1 MAQNYEQQLKLLS
14 GLSLGFGIAALVLL
28 AFAVFLFIWL
38 KIPQVFSEYRGKNAK
53 KAMEE
58 MAANSAES
66 GSLISSS
73 GKVKKKKDGSRKRTY
88 SESLTDDIS
97 QKVPPVTDT
106 VSSDMQ
112 YSSSAGMST
121 ETMPMDD
128 GFSEGS
134 GATDALFNQYTE
146 NIMATGAPEMMETEL
161 LENMPPEENL
171 TTVMQ
176 QPIEEDA
183 STEVLSASELQ
194 RMQRP
199 ADEGTMVLDAA
210 MLKRDGNVFVIE
222 KSIVLIH
229 TEKVI

>member
-1 MAQNYEQQLKLLS
+1 MAQNYEQQMKLLS

-28 AFAVFLFIWL
+28 ALAVFLFIWL
-38 KIPQVFSEYRGKNAK
+38 KIPQVFSEYRGKNAR

-97 QKVPPVTDT
+97 QKVPPITDT
-106 VSSDMQ
+106 VSSDIQ
-112 YSSSAGMST
+112 NPSSSA
-121 ETMPMDD
+121 MPMDD
-128 GFSEGS
+128 SFDEGS
-134 GATDALFNQYTE
+134 EATDALSNQYIE
-146 NIMATGAPEMMETEL
+146 NTMAADTAEMLETEL
-161 LENMPPEENL
+161 LENMPLEENL

-176 QPIEEDA
+176 QPIEEEP
-183 STEVLSASELQ
+183 STEVLSESKVHQLT
-194 RMQRP
+194 RP
-199 ADEGTMVLDAA
+199 ADEGTMVLDAS
-210 MLKRDGNVFVIE
+210 MLKKDGNVFVIE

>member
-1 MAQNYEQQLKLLS
+1 MAQNYEQQMKLLS

-28 AFAVFLFIWL
+28 ALAVFLFIWL
-38 KIPQVFSEYRGKNAK
+38 KIPQVFSEYRGKNAR

-106 VSSDMQ
+106 VSSDIQ
-112 YSSSAGMST
+112 NPSSSA
-121 ETMPMDD
+121 MPMDD
-128 GFSEGS
+128 SFDEGS
-134 GATDALFNQYTE
+134 EATDALSNQYIE
-146 NIMATGAPEMMETEL
+146 NTMAADTAEMLETEL
-161 LENMPPEENL
+161 LENMPLEENL

-176 QPIEEDA
+176 QPIEEKP
-183 STEVLSASELQ
+183 STEVLSESKVHQLT
-194 RMQRP
+194 RP

-210 MLKRDGNVFVIE
+210 MLKKDGNVYVIE

>member
-1 MAQNYEQQLKLLS
+1 MAQNYEQQMKLLS

-28 AFAVFLFIWL
+28 ALAVFLFIWL
-38 KIPQVFSEYRGKNAK
+38 KIPQVFSEYRGKNAR

-97 QKVPPVTDT
+97 QKVPPITDT
-106 VSSDMQ
+106 VSSDKQ
-112 YSSSAGMST
+112 NPSSSA
-121 ETMPMDD
+121 MPMDD
-128 GFSEGS
+128 SFDEGS
-134 GATDALFNQYTE
+134 EATDALSNQYIE
-146 NIMATGAPEMMETEL
+146 NTMAADTAEMLETEL
-161 LENMPPEENL
+161 LENMPLEENL

-176 QPIEEDA
+176 QPIEEEP
-183 STEVLSASELQ
+183 STEVLSESKVHQLT
-194 RMQRP
+194 RP
-199 ADEGTMVLDAA
+199 ADEGAMVLDAA
-210 MLKRDGNVFVIE
+210 MLKKDGNVFVIE

>member
-1 MAQNYEQQLKLLS
+1 MAQNYEQQMKLLS

-28 AFAVFLFIWL
+28 ALAVFLFIWL
-38 KIPQVFSEYRGKNAK
+38 KIPQVFSEYRGKNAR

-97 QKVPPVTDT
+97 QKVPPITDT

-121 ETMPMDD
+121 DD
-128 GFSEGS
+128 SFDEGS
-134 GATDALFNQYTE
+134 EATDALSNQYVE
-146 NIMATGAPEMMETEL
+146 NTMAADTAEMLETEL
-161 LENMPPEENL
+161 LENMPLEENL

-176 QPIEEDA
+176 QPIEEEP
-183 STEVLSASELQ
+183 STEVLSESKVHQLT
-194 RMQRP
+194 RP

-210 MLKRDGNVFVIE
+210 MLKKDGNVFVIE

>member
-1 MAQNYEQQLKLLS
+1 MAQNYEQQMKLLS

-28 AFAVFLFIWL
+28 ALAVFLFIWL
-38 KIPQVFSEYRGKNAK
+38 KIPQVFSEYRGKNAR

-97 QKVPPVTDT
+97 QKVPPITDT
-106 VSSDMQ
+106 VSSDKQ
-112 YSSSAGMST
+112 NPSSSA
-121 ETMPMDD
+121 MPMDD
-128 GFSEGS
+128 SFDEGS
-134 GATDALFNQYTE
+134 EATDALSNQYIE
-146 NIMATGAPEMMETEL
+146 NTMAADTAEMLETEL
-161 LENMPPEENL
+161 LENMPLEENL

-176 QPIEEDA
+176 QPIEEEP
-183 STEVLSASELQ
+183 STEVLSESKVHQLT
-194 RMQRP
+194 RP

-210 MLKRDGNVFVIE
+210 MLKKDGNVFVIE

>member
-1 MAQNYEQQLKLLS
+1 MAQNYEQQMKLLS

-28 AFAVFLFIWL
+28 ALAVFLFIWL
-38 KIPQVFSEYRGKNAK
+38 KIPQVFSEYRGKNAR

-97 QKVPPVTDT
+97 QKVPPITDT
-106 VSSDMQ
+106 VSSDIQ
-112 YSSSAGMST
+112 NPSSSA
-121 ETMPMDD
+121 MPMDD
-128 GFSEGS
+128 SFDEGS
-134 GATDALFNQYTE
+134 EATDALSNQYIE
-146 NIMATGAPEMMETEL
+146 NTMAADTAEMLETEL
-161 LENMPPEENL
+161 LENMPLEENL
-171 TTVMQ
+171 PTVMQ
-176 QPIEEDA
+176 QPIEEEP
-183 STEVLSASELQ
+183 STEVLSESKVHQLT
-194 RMQRP
+194 RP

-210 MLKRDGNVFVIE
+210 MLKKDGNVFVIE

>member
-1 MAQNYEQQLKLLS
+1 MAQNYEQQMKLLS

-28 AFAVFLFIWL
+28 ALAVFLFIWL
-38 KIPQVFSEYRGKNAK
+38 KIPQVFSEYRGKNAR

-97 QKVPPVTDT
+97 QKVPPITDT
-106 VSSDMQ
+106 VSSDIQ
-112 YSSSAGMST
+112 NPSSSA
-121 ETMPMDD
+121 MPMDD
-128 GFSEGS
+128 SFDEGS
-134 GATDALFNQYTE
+134 EATDALSNQYIE
-146 NIMATGAPEMMETEL
+146 NTMAADTAEMLETEL
-161 LENMPPEENL
+161 LENMPLEENL

-176 QPIEEDA
+176 QPIEEKP
-183 STEVLSASELQ
+183 STEVLSESKVHQLT
-194 RMQRP
+194 RP

-210 MLKRDGNVFVIE
+210 MLKKDGNVFVIE

>member
-1 MAQNYEQQLKLLS
+1 MAQNYEQQMKLLS

-28 AFAVFLFIWL
+28 ALAVFLFIWL
-38 KIPQVFSEYRGKNAK
+38 KIPQVFSEYRGKNAR

-97 QKVPPVTDT
+97 QKVPPITDT
-106 VSSDMQ
+106 VSSDIQ
-112 YSSSAGMST
+112 NPSSSA
-121 ETMPMDD
+121 MPMDD
-128 GFSEGS
+128 SFDEGS
-134 GATDALFNQYTE
+134 EATDALSNQYIE
-146 NIMATGAPEMMETEL
+146 NTMAADTAEMLETEL
-161 LENMPPEENL
+161 LENMPLEENL

-176 QPIEEDA
+176 QPIEEEP
-183 STEVLSASELQ
+183 STEVLSESKVHQLT
-194 RMQRP
+194 RP

-210 MLKRDGNVFVIE
+210 MLKKDVNVFVIE

>member
-1 MAQNYEQQLKLLS
+1 MAQNYEQQMKLLS

-28 AFAVFLFIWL
+28 ALSVFLFIWL
-38 KIPQVFSEYRGKNAK
+38 KIPQVFSEYRGKNAR

-106 VSSDMQ
+106 ASSDVQ
-112 YSSSAGMST
+112 NPSSSA
-121 ETMPMDD
+121 MPMDD
-128 GFSEGS
+128 SFDEGS
-134 GATDALFNQYTE
+134 EATDALSNQYIE
-146 NIMATGAPEMMETEL
+146 NTMAADTAEMLETEL
-161 LENMPPEENL
+161 LENMPLEENL

-176 QPIEEDA
+176 QPIEEEP
-183 STEVLSASELQ
+183 STEVLSESKVHQLT
-194 RMQRP
+194 RP

-210 MLKRDGNVFVIE
+210 MLKKDGNVFVIE

>member
-38 KIPQVFSEYRGKNAK
+38 KIPQVFSEYRGKSAK

-58 MAANSAES
+58 MASNSAES

-97 QKVPPVTDT
+97 QKVPPVTDA
-106 VSSDMQ
+106 VSSV
-112 YSSSAGMST
+112 
-121 ETMPMDD
+121 
-128 GFSEGS
+128 
-134 GATDALFNQYTE
+134 
-146 NIMATGAPEMMETEL
+146 MMETEL
-161 LENMPPEENL
+161 LENIPPEENL

-176 QPIEEDA
+176 QPIAEEA
-183 STEVLSASELQ
+183 SAEVLSAAELQ
-194 RMQRP
+194 QIKRP
-199 ADEGTMVLDAA
+199 AEEGTMVLDAA

>member
-1 MAQNYEQQLKLLS
+1 MAQNYEQQLKLLN

-28 AFAVFLFIWL
+28 AFAIFLFIWM
-38 KIPQVFSEYRGKNAK
+38 KIPQVFSEYRGKSAK
-53 KAMEE
+53 KAMAE

-106 VSSDMQ
+106 VSSDIQ
-112 YSSSAGMST
+112 NPSSSA
-121 ETMPMDD
+121 MPMDD
-128 GFSEGS
+128 SFDEGS
-134 GATDALFNQYTE
+134 EATDALSNQYIE
-146 NIMATGAPEMMETEL
+146 NTMAADTAEMLETEL
-161 LENMPPEENL
+161 LENMPLEENL

-176 QPIEEDA
+176 QPIEEEP
-183 STEVLSASELQ
+183 STEVLRESKVHQLT
-194 RMQRP
+194 RP

-210 MLKRDGNVFVIE
+210 MLKKDGNVFVIE

>member
-1 MAQNYEQQLKLLS
+1 MVRNYEQQMKLLS

-28 AFAVFLFIWL
+28 ALAVFLFIWL
-38 KIPQVFSEYRGKNAK
+38 KIPQVFSEYRGKNAR

-106 VSSDMQ
+106 VSSDIQ
-112 YSSSAGMST
+112 NPSSSA
-121 ETMPMDD
+121 MPMDD
-128 GFSEGS
+128 SFDEGS
-134 GATDALFNQYTE
+134 EATDALSNQYIE
-146 NIMATGAPEMMETEL
+146 NTMAADTAEMLETEL
-161 LENMPPEENL
+161 LENMPLEENL

-176 QPIEEDA
+176 QPIEEEP
-183 STEVLSASELQ
+183 STEVLSESKVHQLT
-194 RMQRP
+194 RP

-210 MLKRDGNVFVIE
+210 MLKKDGNVFVIE

>member
-1 MAQNYEQQLKLLS
+1 MAQNYEQQMKLLS

-28 AFAVFLFIWL
+28 ALAVFLFIWL
-38 KIPQVFSEYRGKNAK
+38 KIPQVFSEYRGKNAR

-58 MAANSAES
+58 MATNSAES

-106 VSSDMQ
+106 VSSDIQ
-112 YSSSAGMST
+112 NPSSSA
-121 ETMPMDD
+121 MPMDD
-128 GFSEGS
+128 SFDEGS
-134 GATDALFNQYTE
+134 EATDALSNQYIE
-146 NIMATGAPEMMETEL
+146 NTMAADTAEMLETEL
-161 LENMPPEENL
+161 LENMPLEENL

-176 QPIEEDA
+176 QPIEEEP
-183 STEVLSASELQ
+183 STEVLSESKVHQLT
-194 RMQRP
+194 RP

-210 MLKRDGNVFVIE
+210 MLKKDGNVFVIE

>member
-1 MAQNYEQQLKLLS
+1 MAQNYEQQMKLLS

-28 AFAVFLFIWL
+28 ALAVFLFIWL
-38 KIPQVFSEYRGKNAK
+38 KIPQVFSEYRGKNAR

-106 VSSDMQ
+106 VSSDIQ
-112 YSSSAGMST
+112 NPSSSA
-121 ETMPMDD
+121 MPMDD
-128 GFSEGS
+128 SFDEGS
-134 GATDALFNQYTE
+134 EATDALSNQYVE
-146 NIMATGAPEMMETEL
+146 NTMAADTAEMLETEL
-161 LENMPPEENL
+161 LENMPLEENL

-176 QPIEEDA
+176 QPIEEEP
-183 STEVLSASELQ
+183 STEVLSESKVHQLT
-194 RMQRP
+194 RP

-210 MLKRDGNVFVIE
+210 MLKKDGNVFVIE

>member
-1 MAQNYEQQLKLLS
+1 MAQNYEQQMKLLR

-28 AFAVFLFIWL
+28 ALAVFLFIWL
-38 KIPQVFSEYRGKNAK
+38 KIPQVFSEYRGKNAR

-58 MAANSAES
+58 MATNSAES

-106 VSSDMQ
+106 VSSDIQ
-112 YSSSAGMST
+112 NPSSSA
-121 ETMPMDD
+121 MPMDD
-128 GFSEGS
+128 SFDEGS
-134 GATDALFNQYTE
+134 EATDALSNQYIE
-146 NIMATGAPEMMETEL
+146 NTMAADTAEMLETEL
-161 LENMPPEENL
+161 LENMPLEENL

-176 QPIEEDA
+176 QPIEEEP
-183 STEVLSASELQ
+183 STEVLSESKVHQLT
-194 RMQRP
+194 RP

-210 MLKRDGNVFVIE
+210 MLKKDGNVFVIE

>member
-1 MAQNYEQQLKLLS
+1 MAQNYEQQMKLLS

-28 AFAVFLFIWL
+28 ALAVFLFIWL
-38 KIPQVFSEYRGKNAK
+38 KIPQVFSEYRGKNAR

-97 QKVPPVTDT
+97 QKVPPITDT
-106 VSSDMQ
+106 VSSDIQ
-112 YSSSAGMST
+112 NPSSSA
-121 ETMPMDD
+121 MPMDD
-128 GFSEGS
+128 SFDEGS
-134 GATDALFNQYTE
+134 EATDALSNQYIE
-146 NIMATGAPEMMETEL
+146 NTRAADTAEMLETEL
-161 LENMPPEENL
+161 LENMPLEENL

-176 QPIEEDA
+176 QPIEEEP
-183 STEVLSASELQ
+183 STEVLSESKVHQLT
-194 RMQRP
+194 RP

-210 MLKRDGNVFVIE
+210 MLKKDGNVFVIE

>member
-1 MAQNYEQQLKLLS
+1 MAQSYEQQMKLLS

-28 AFAVFLFIWL
+28 ALAVFLFIWL
-38 KIPQVFSEYRGKNAK
+38 KIPQVFSEYRGKNAR

-97 QKVPPVTDT
+97 QKVPPITDT
-106 VSSDMQ
+106 VSSDIQ
-112 YSSSAGMST
+112 NPSSSA
-121 ETMPMDD
+121 MPMDD
-128 GFSEGS
+128 SFDEGS
-134 GATDALFNQYTE
+134 EATDALSNQYIE
-146 NIMATGAPEMMETEL
+146 NTMAADTAEMLETEL
-161 LENMPPEENL
+161 LENMPFEENL

-176 QPIEEDA
+176 QPIEEEP
-183 STEVLSASELQ
+183 STEVLSESKVHQLT
-194 RMQRP
+194 RP

-210 MLKRDGNVFVIE
+210 MLKKDGNVFVIE

>member
-1 MAQNYEQQLKLLS
+1 MAQNYEQQMKLLS

-28 AFAVFLFIWL
+28 ALAVFLFIWL
-38 KIPQVFSEYRGKNAK
+38 KIPQVFSEYRGKNAR

-106 VSSDMQ
+106 ASSDVQ
-112 YSSSAGMST
+112 NPSSSA
-121 ETMPMDD
+121 MPMDD
-128 GFSEGS
+128 SFDEGS
-134 GATDALFNQYTE
+134 EATDALSNQYIE
-146 NIMATGAPEMMETEL
+146 NTMAADTAEMLETEL
-161 LENMPPEENL
+161 LENMPLEENL

-176 QPIEEDA
+176 QPIEEEP
-183 STEVLSASELQ
+183 STEVLSESKVHQLT
-194 RMQRP
+194 RP

-210 MLKRDGNVFVIE
+210 MLKKDGNVFVIE

>member
-1 MAQNYEQQLKLLS
+1 MAQNYEQQMKLLS

-28 AFAVFLFIWL
+28 ALAVFLFIWL
-38 KIPQVFSEYRGKNAK
+38 KIPQVFSEYRGKNAR

-97 QKVPPVTDT
+97 QKVPPITDT
-106 VSSDMQ
+106 VSSDIQ
-112 YSSSAGMST
+112 NPSSSA
-121 ETMPMDD
+121 MPMDD
-128 GFSEGS
+128 SFDEGS
-134 GATDALFNQYTE
+134 EATDALSNQYIE
-146 NIMATGAPEMMETEL
+146 NTMAADTAEMLETEL
-161 LENMPPEENL
+161 LENMPLEENL

-176 QPIEEDA
+176 QPIEEEP
-183 STEVLSASELQ
+183 STEVLSESKVHQLT
-194 RMQRP
+194 RP
-199 ADEGTMVLDAA
+199 ADEGTIVLDAA
-210 MLKRDGNVFVIE
+210 MLKKDGNVFVIE

>member
-1 MAQNYEQQLKLLS
+1 MVRNYEQQLKLLS

-28 AFAVFLFIWL
+28 ALAVFLFIWL
-38 KIPQVFSEYRGKNAK
+38 KIPQVFSEYRGKNAR

-97 QKVPPVTDT
+97 QKVPPITDT
-106 VSSDMQ
+106 VSSDIQ
-112 YSSSAGMST
+112 NPSSSA
-121 ETMPMDD
+121 MPMDD
-128 GFSEGS
+128 SFDEGS
-134 GATDALFNQYTE
+134 EATDALSNQYIE
-146 NIMATGAPEMMETEL
+146 NTMAADTAEMLETEL
-161 LENMPPEENL
+161 LENMPLEENL

-176 QPIEEDA
+176 QPIEEEP
-183 STEVLSASELQ
+183 STEVLSESKVHQLT
-194 RMQRP
+194 RP

-210 MLKRDGNVFVIE
+210 MLKKDGNVFVIE

>member
-1 MAQNYEQQLKLLS
+1 MAQNYEQQMKLLS
-14 GLSLGFGIAALVLL
+14 GLSLGFGIASLVLL
-28 AFAVFLFIWL
+28 ALAVFLFIWL
-38 KIPQVFSEYRGKNAK
+38 KIPQVFSEYRGKNAR

-97 QKVPPVTDT
+97 QKVPPITDT
-106 VSSDMQ
+106 VSSDIQ
-112 YSSSAGMST
+112 NPSSSA
-121 ETMPMDD
+121 MPMDD
-128 GFSEGS
+128 SFDEGS
-134 GATDALFNQYTE
+134 EATDALSNQYIE
-146 NIMATGAPEMMETEL
+146 NTMAADTAEMLETEL
-161 LENMPPEENL
+161 LENMPLEENL

-176 QPIEEDA
+176 QPIEEEP
-183 STEVLSASELQ
+183 STEVLSESKVHQLT
-194 RMQRP
+194 RP

-210 MLKRDGNVFVIE
+210 MLKKDGNVFVIE

>member
-1 MAQNYEQQLKLLS
+1 MAQNYEQQMKLLS

-28 AFAVFLFIWL
+28 ALAVFLFIWL
-38 KIPQVFSEYRGKNAK
+38 KIPQVFSEYRGKNAR

-97 QKVPPVTDT
+97 QKVPPITDT
-106 VSSDMQ
+106 VSSDIQ
-112 YSSSAGMST
+112 NPSSSA
-121 ETMPMDD
+121 MPMDD
-128 GFSEGS
+128 SFDEGS
-134 GATDALFNQYTE
+134 EATDALSNQYVE
-146 NIMATGAPEMMETEL
+146 NTMAADTAEMLETEL
-161 LENMPPEENL
+161 LENMPLEENL

-176 QPIEEDA
+176 QPIEEEP
-183 STEVLSASELQ
+183 STEVLSESKVHQLT
-194 RMQRP
+194 RP

-210 MLKRDGNVFVIE
+210 MLKKDGNVFVIE

>member
-1 MAQNYEQQLKLLS
+1 MAQNYEQQMKLLS

-28 AFAVFLFIWL
+28 ALAVFLFIWL
-38 KIPQVFSEYRGKNAK
+38 KIPQVFSEYRGKNAR

-97 QKVPPVTDT
+97 QKVSPVTDT
-106 VSSDMQ
+106 VSS
-112 YSSSAGMST
+112 
-121 ETMPMDD
+121 
-128 GFSEGS
+128 
-134 GATDALFNQYTE
+134 
-146 NIMATGAPEMMETEL
+146 IMMETEFL
-161 LENMPPEENL
+161 KKMPPEEKL

-176 QPIEEDA
+176 QPIEEEP
-183 STEVLSASELQ
+183 STEVLSESELHQ
-194 RMQRP
+194 LTRP

-210 MLKRDGNVFVIE
+210 MLKKDGNVFVIE

>member
-1 MAQNYEQQLKLLS
+1 MAQNYEQQMKLLS

-28 AFAVFLFIWL
+28 ALAVFLFIWL
-38 KIPQVFSEYRGKNAK
+38 KIPQVFSEYRGKNAR

-97 QKVPPVTDT
+97 QKVPSVTDT
-106 VSSDMQ
+106 VSSDIQ
-112 YSSSAGMST
+112 NPSSSA
-121 ETMPMDD
+121 MPMDD
-128 GFSEGS
+128 SFDEGS
-134 GATDALFNQYTE
+134 EATDALSNQYIE
-146 NIMATGAPEMMETEL
+146 NTMAADTAEMLETEL
-161 LENMPPEENL
+161 LENMPLEENL

-176 QPIEEDA
+176 QPIEEEP
-183 STEVLSASELQ
+183 STEVLSESELHQ
-194 RMQRP
+194 LTRP

-210 MLKRDGNVFVIE
+210 MLKKDGNVFVIE

>member
-1 MAQNYEQQLKLLS
+1 MAQNYEQQMKLLS

-28 AFAVFLFIWL
+28 ALAVFLFIWL
-38 KIPQVFSEYRGKNAK
+38 KIPQVFSEYRGKNAR

-106 VSSDMQ
+106 VSSDIQ
-112 YSSSAGMST
+112 NPSSSA
-121 ETMPMDD
+121 MPMDD
-128 GFSEGS
+128 SFDEGS
-134 GATDALFNQYTE
+134 EATDALSNQYIE
-146 NIMATGAPEMMETEL
+146 NTMAADTAEMLETEL
-161 LENMPPEENL
+161 LENMPLEENL

-176 QPIEEDA
+176 QPIEEEP
-183 STEVLSASELQ
+183 STEVLRESKVHQLT
-194 RMQRP
+194 RP

-210 MLKRDGNVFVIE
+210 MLKKDGNVFVIE

>member
-1 MAQNYEQQLKLLS
+1 MAQNYEQQLKLLN

-28 AFAVFLFIWL
+28 AFAIFLFIWL
-38 KIPQVFSEYRGKNAK
+38 KIPQVFSEYRGKNAR

-106 VSSDMQ
+106 VSSDIQ
-112 YSSSAGMST
+112 NPSSSA
-121 ETMPMDD
+121 MPMDD
-128 GFSEGS
+128 SFDEGS
-134 GATDALFNQYTE
+134 EATDALSNQYIE
-146 NIMATGAPEMMETEL
+146 NTMAADTAEMLETEL
-161 LENMPPEENL
+161 LENMPLEENL

-176 QPIEEDA
+176 QPIEEEP
-183 STEVLSASELQ
+183 STEVLSESKVHQLT
-194 RMQRP
+194 RP

-210 MLKRDGNVFVIE
+210 MLKKDGNVFVIE

>member
-1 MAQNYEQQLKLLS
+1 MVRNYEQQLKLLS
-14 GLSLGFGIAALVLL
+14 GLSLGFGIASLVLL
-28 AFAVFLFIWL
+28 ALAVFLFIWL
-38 KIPQVFSEYRGKNAK
+38 KIPQVFSEYRGKNAR

-97 QKVPPVTDT
+97 QKVPPITDT
-106 VSSDMQ
+106 ASSDIQ
-112 YSSSAGMST
+112 NPSSSA
-121 ETMPMDD
+121 MPMDD
-128 GFSEGS
+128 SFDEGS
-134 GATDALFNQYTE
+134 EATDALSNQYIE
-146 NIMATGAPEMMETEL
+146 NTMAADTAEMLETEL
-161 LENMPPEENL
+161 LENMPLEENL

-176 QPIEEDA
+176 QPIEEEP
-183 STEVLSASELQ
+183 STEVLSESKVHQLT
-194 RMQRP
+194 RP

-210 MLKRDGNVFVIE
+210 MLKKDGNVFVIE

>member
-1 MAQNYEQQLKLLS
+1 MVRNYEQQLKLLS

-28 AFAVFLFIWL
+28 ALAVFLFIWL
-38 KIPQVFSEYRGKNAK
+38 KIPQVFSEYRGKNAR

-106 VSSDMQ
+106 VSSDIQ
-112 YSSSAGMST
+112 NPSSSA
-121 ETMPMDD
+121 MPMDD
-128 GFSEGS
+128 SFDEGS
-134 GATDALFNQYTE
+134 EATDALSNQYIE
-146 NIMATGAPEMMETEL
+146 NTMAADTAEMLETEL
-161 LENMPPEENL
+161 LENMPLEENL

-176 QPIEEDA
+176 QPIEEEP
-183 STEVLSASELQ
+183 STEVLSESKVHQLT
-194 RMQRP
+194 RP

-210 MLKRDGNVFVIE
+210 MLKKDGNVFVIE

>member
-1 MAQNYEQQLKLLS
+1 MVRNYEQQLKLLS
-14 GLSLGFGIAALVLL
+14 GLSLGFGIASLVLL
-28 AFAVFLFIWL
+28 ALAVFLFIWL
-38 KIPQVFSEYRGKNAK
+38 KIPQVFSEYRGKNAR

-97 QKVPPVTDT
+97 QKVPPITDT
-106 VSSDMQ
+106 VSSDIQ
-112 YSSSAGMST
+112 NPSSSA
-121 ETMPMDD
+121 MPMDD
-128 GFSEGS
+128 SFDEGS
-134 GATDALFNQYTE
+134 EATDALSNQYIE
-146 NIMATGAPEMMETEL
+146 NTMAADTAEMLETEL
-161 LENMPPEENL
+161 LENMPLEENL

-176 QPIEEDA
+176 QPIEEEP
-183 STEVLSASELQ
+183 STEVLSESKVHQLT
-194 RMQRP
+194 RP

-210 MLKRDGNVFVIE
+210 MLKKDGNVFVIE

>member
-28 AFAVFLFIWL
+28 ALAVFLFIWL
-38 KIPQVFSEYRGKNAK
+38 KIPQVFSEYRGKNAR

-58 MAANSAES
+58 MATNSAES

-106 VSSDMQ
+106 VSSDIQ
-112 YSSSAGMST
+112 NPSSSA
-121 ETMPMDD
+121 MPMDD
-128 GFSEGS
+128 SFDEGS
-134 GATDALFNQYTE
+134 EATDALSNQYIE
-146 NIMATGAPEMMETEL
+146 NTMAADTAEMLETEL
-161 LENMPPEENL
+161 LENMPLEENL

-176 QPIEEDA
+176 QPIEEEP
-183 STEVLSASELQ
+183 STEVLSESKVHQLT
-194 RMQRP
+194 RP

-210 MLKRDGNVFVIE
+210 MLKKDGNVFVIE

>member
-1 MAQNYEQQLKLLS
+1 MAQNYEQQMKLLS

-28 AFAVFLFIWL
+28 ALAVFLFIWL
-38 KIPQVFSEYRGKNAK
+38 KIPQVFSEYRGKNAR

-97 QKVPPVTDT
+97 QKVPPITDT
-106 VSSDMQ
+106 ASSDVQ
-112 YSSSAGMST
+112 NPSSSA
-121 ETMPMDD
+121 MPMDD
-128 GFSEGS
+128 SFDEGS
-134 GATDALFNQYTE
+134 EATDALSNQYIE
-146 NIMATGAPEMMETEL
+146 NTMAADTAEMLETEL
-161 LENMPPEENL
+161 LENMPLEENL

-176 QPIEEDA
+176 QPIEEEP
-183 STEVLSASELQ
+183 STEVLSESKVHQLT
-194 RMQRP
+194 RP

-210 MLKRDGNVFVIE
+210 MLKKDGNVFVIE

>member
-1 MAQNYEQQLKLLS
+1 MVRNYEQQLKLLS

-28 AFAVFLFIWL
+28 ALAVCLFIGL
-38 KIPQVFSEYRGKNAK
+38 KIPQVFSEYRGKNAR

-97 QKVPPVTDT
+97 QKVPPITDT
-106 VSSDMQ
+106 VSSDIQ
-112 YSSSAGMST
+112 NPSSSA
-121 ETMPMDD
+121 MPMDD
-128 GFSEGS
+128 SFDEGS
-134 GATDALFNQYTE
+134 EATDALSNQYIE
-146 NIMATGAPEMMETEL
+146 NTMAADTAEMLETEL
-161 LENMPPEENL
+161 LENMPLEENL

-176 QPIEEDA
+176 QPIEEEP
-183 STEVLSASELQ
+183 STEVLSESKVHQLT
-194 RMQRP
+194 RP

-210 MLKRDGNVFVIE
+210 MLKKDGNVFVIE

>member
-1 MAQNYEQQLKLLS
+1 MAQNYEQQMKLLS

-28 AFAVFLFIWL
+28 ALAVFLFIWL
-38 KIPQVFSEYRGKNAK
+38 KIPQVFSEYRGKNAR

-58 MAANSAES
+58 MATNSAES

-106 VSSDMQ
+106 VSSDIQ
-112 YSSSAGMST
+112 NPSSSA
-121 ETMPMDD
+121 MPMDD
-128 GFSEGS
+128 NFDEGS
-134 GATDALFNQYTE
+134 EATDALSNQYIE
-146 NIMATGAPEMMETEL
+146 NTMAADTAEMLETEL
-161 LENMPPEENL
+161 LENMPLEENL

-176 QPIEEDA
+176 QPIEEEP
-183 STEVLSASELQ
+183 STEVLSESKVHQLT
-194 RMQRP
+194 RP

-210 MLKRDGNVFVIE
+210 MLKKDGNVFVIE

>member
-1 MAQNYEQQLKLLS
+1 MVRNYEQQLKLLS

-28 AFAVFLFIWL
+28 ALAVFLFIWL
-38 KIPQVFSEYRGKNAK
+38 KIPQVFSEYRGKNAR

-97 QKVPPVTDT
+97 QKVPPITDT
-106 VSSDMQ
+106 ASSDVQ
-112 YSSSAGMST
+112 NPSSSA
-121 ETMPMDD
+121 MPMDD
-128 GFSEGS
+128 SFDEGS
-134 GATDALFNQYTE
+134 EATDALSNQYIE
-146 NIMATGAPEMMETEL
+146 NTMAADTAEMLETEL
-161 LENMPPEENL
+161 LENMPLEENL

-176 QPIEEDA
+176 QPIEEEP
-183 STEVLSASELQ
+183 STEVLSESKVHQLT
-194 RMQRP
+194 RP

-210 MLKRDGNVFVIE
+210 MLKKDGNVFVIE

>member
-1 MAQNYEQQLKLLS
+1 MAQNYEQQLKLLN

-28 AFAVFLFIWL
+28 AFAIFLFIWL
-38 KIPQVFSEYRGKNAK
+38 KIPQVFSEYRGKSAK
-53 KAMEE
+53 KAMAE

-106 VSSDMQ
+106 ASSDVQ
-112 YSSSAGMST
+112 NPSSSA
-121 ETMPMDD
+121 MPMDD
-128 GFSEGS
+128 SFDEGS
-134 GATDALFNQYTE
+134 EATDALSNQYIE
-146 NIMATGAPEMMETEL
+146 NTMAADTAEMLETEL
-161 LENMPPEENL
+161 LENMPLEENL

-176 QPIEEDA
+176 QPIEEEP
-183 STEVLSASELQ
+183 STEVLSESKVHQLT
-194 RMQRP
+194 RP

-210 MLKRDGNVFVIE
+210 MLKKDGNVFVIE

>member
-28 AFAVFLFIWL
+28 ALAVFLFIWL
-38 KIPQVFSEYRGKNAK
+38 KIPQVFSEYRGKNAR

-106 VSSDMQ
+106 VSSDIQ
-112 YSSSAGMST
+112 NPSSSA
-121 ETMPMDD
+121 MPMDD
-128 GFSEGS
+128 SFDEGS
-134 GATDALFNQYTE
+134 EATDALSNQYIE
-146 NIMATGAPEMMETEL
+146 NTMAADTAEMLETEL
-161 LENMPPEENL
+161 LENMPLEENL

-176 QPIEEDA
+176 QPIEEEP
-183 STEVLSASELQ
+183 STEVLSESKVHQLT
-194 RMQRP
+194 RP

-210 MLKRDGNVFVIE
+210 MLKKDGNVFVIE